1 MMARGWHGPH
11 HHLGKSVL
19 VDPSGLLN
27 GPEALLRRRGLEL
40 ALIGENMAAAI
51 AKAKNQ
57 RLPPEV
63 NR

>member
-1 MMARGWHGPH
+1 M
-11 HHLGKSVL
+11 
-19 VDPSGLLN
+19 DPTGLLN